1 MKTLQRLGKSLM
13 LPVAWI
19 RGEKFGW
26 AGALGA
32 LIAVAGVAVL
42 FTV

>member
-1 MKTLQRLGKSLM
+1 M
-13 LPVAWI
+13 LPISWI

-32 LIAVAGVAVL
+32 VMAVAGVAVL